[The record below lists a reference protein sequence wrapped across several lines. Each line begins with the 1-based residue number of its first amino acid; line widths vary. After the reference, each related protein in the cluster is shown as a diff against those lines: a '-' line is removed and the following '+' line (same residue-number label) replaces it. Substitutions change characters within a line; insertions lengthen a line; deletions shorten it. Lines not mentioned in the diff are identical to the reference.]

1 MKRPACA
8 AAASNPETIVETRD
22 NNNDQGDGCS
32 GLLYRKACLM
42 GIACKLGLS
51 DEKATRMMIALRE
64 GPR

>member
-1 MKRPACA
+1 M
-8 AAASNPETIVETRD
+8 ETRD